1 LPRDPRPTVPLQ
13 ADLLILGGTLL
24 PMNDAMDVLSDG
36 AVAVK
41 DGRIIAVGER
51 RVLAAGVTATRTIDA
66 SGRLVMPGLINTHT
80 HTPMTDLLG

>member
-1 LPRDPRPTVPLQ
+1 
-13 ADLLILGGTLL
+13 
-24 PMNDAMDVLSDG
+24 MNDAMDVLSDG

-66 SGRLVMPGLINTHT
+66 SGRLVTHR
-80 HTPMTDLLG
+80 